1 MGAFEYLLLFAAV
14 ILGLA
19 ISDLAISLHRL
30 LNAAKRVKWD
40 ALAPLAA
47 ALAFER
53 IVAEWWT
60 WHSADHLATGFT
72 FGMFLG
78 VLVSTVLLF
87 LMSAVALPDEIE
99 EEIDLS
105 AYYNRI
111 SRRYWLLFAFQWLT
125 LNGVSIWA
133 QHAIGQAQLNLVSAA
148 WLIFPVALAM
158 AFIRQRSIQAVGLIG
173 FLVFYSAFYLNLKL
187 S

>member
-30 LNAAKRVKWD
+30 LNAGEEVKWD
-40 ALAPLAA
+40 ALPLLAA

-53 IVAEWWT
+53 IVAEWWV
-60 WHSADHLATGFT
+60 WHSADRLAAGFT

-78 VLVSTVLLF
+78 VLVSAVLLF
-87 LMSAVALPDEIE
+87 LMAAVALPDESDGQ
-99 EEIDLS
+99 IDLR
-105 AYYNRI
+105 AHYTKTH
-111 SRRYWLLFAFQWLT
+111 RRYWMLFAGQWLT
-125 LNGVSIWA
+125 LNVVSIWA
-133 QHAIGQAQLNLVSAA
+133 QHSITKAHINLVSAA
-148 WLIFPVALAM
+148 WLVLPAAVVLALT
-158 AFIRQRSIQAVGLIG
+158 RQRVVQYIGLIG
-173 FLVFYSAFYLNLKL
+173 FLVFYSVTYFDHTL